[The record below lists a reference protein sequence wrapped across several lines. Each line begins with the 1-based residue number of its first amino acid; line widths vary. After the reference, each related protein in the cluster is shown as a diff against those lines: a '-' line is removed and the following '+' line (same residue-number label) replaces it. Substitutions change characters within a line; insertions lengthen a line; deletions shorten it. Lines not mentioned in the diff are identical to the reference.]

1 MLINAKYGCNN
12 LQTSFLHDNDFSSSK
27 SLCAIYL
34 NLVHTL
40 AQFHLVHTFDIRTS
54 IMSHAI
60 HAYAVLY
67 LTNDEGLRGKSGKA
81 VSVFDWCSPS
91 PLFAFIFILV
101 GISHTSCFRK
111 GGVCIAIT
119 SYIDSMFIVHVGLA
133 SHMSKVSPDIICLR
147 VLCRCTKN
155 SLFRARR
162 IYKGVN

>member
-1 MLINAKYGCNN
+1 MCN
-12 LQTSFLHDNDFSSSK
+12 LSK
-27 SLCAIYL
+27 SRT
-34 NLVHTL
+34 HTRSISPGSH
-40 AQFHLVHTFDIRTS
+40 FRHSNFDYEPRNTCIRS
-54 IMSHAI
+54 S
-60 HAYAVLY
+60 VS
-67 LTNDEGLRGKSGKA
+67 DEGLRGKSGKA